1 MWFTVLY
8 TRFLDNYD
16 FMKLSIGNIWH
27 VQYSKFF
34 LFIVLQVLHAKKD
47 CYPIFIYIFN
57 FLFFIVNVIDNKMYF
72 YLNRFST
79 QRKSWISMFERF
91 VKKLFKNNEKWFMSW
106 RTTIVIIINLPT
118 LIWIEA
124 NTIIIYPYRLENSYL
139 WWYRSLTFFFVGKN
153 SARQ

>member
-8 TRFLDNYD
+8 TRFLDYYD

-79 QRKSWISMFERF
+79 QRKSWISTFERF
-91 VKKLFKNNEKWFMSW
+91 VKKLFKNNEKVIYVITDNNSNNNKSSYSNMNRSKHNNHLPLSSWKFIFMMISFPNFLFRW
-106 RTTIVIIINLPT
+106 
-118 LIWIEA
+118 E
-124 NTIIIYPYRLENSYL
+124 E
-139 WWYRSLTFFFVGKN
+139 
-153 SARQ
+153 